1 MKFHDILP
9 AINLKGSIALPGDKS
24 ISHRAL
30 ILSALS
36 CQPTKIYNLPDSED
50 VNSTVSVLT
59 KLGVKI
65 RRPKLTEAIIY
76 GRGLSSLAA
85 PQEDIYIKESGT
97 TFRILL
103 GLLAGQDF
111 GVRLLAGEQLS
122 KRPMLRVT
130 SLLRQMGALIEA
142 RRINSEEYPPVFI
155 NGGRLKGITY
165 QMRVASAQVKSAI
178 LLAGLY
184 ASGETK
190 VIESVKTRDHTERML
205 KFFKARIKL
214 KGNTT
219 VITRCAGLKSPRNI
233 IIPGDFSSAA
243 FFIVAATLLPDSRL
257 RLKGVNLNPTRTG
270 LLKVLKMMGADISIN
285 KLDKGV
291 SSPEPVG
298 DIEIRTSRLKAV
310 RVLDS
315 LIPSLIDELPIL
327 MVASSLAKG
336 VTVLE
341 GVGELRFK
349 ETDRIRSMSENLN
362 KMGGDVR
369 IVKKGIKES
378 VVIRGVRELK
388 PAFLKSF
395 SDHRTAMSLVVAASC
410 LRSKSRIEDLSC
422 INKSF
427 PGFLTLFKSLSGEV

>member
-1 MKFHDILP
+1 
-9 AINLKGSIALPGDKS
+9 
-24 ISHRAL
+24 
-30 ILSALS
+30 
-36 CQPTKIYNLPDSED
+36 
-50 VNSTVSVLT
+50 
-59 KLGVKI
+59 
-65 RRPKLTEAIIY
+65 
-76 GRGLSSLAA
+76 
-85 PQEDIYIKESGT
+85 
-97 TFRILL
+97 LL